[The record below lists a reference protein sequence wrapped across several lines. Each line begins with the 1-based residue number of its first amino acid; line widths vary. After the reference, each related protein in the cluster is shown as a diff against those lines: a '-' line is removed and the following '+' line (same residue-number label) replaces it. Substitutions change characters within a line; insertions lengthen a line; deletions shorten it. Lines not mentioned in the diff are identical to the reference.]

1 MPLFFK
7 LSLFL
12 LLIIGF
18 QSCSIEKRVHR
29 KGYHL
34 EWNKTYTKTTRS
46 KTVNPID
53 SKDKLINYTNK
64 ELPNNISTQGVKKPT
79 KLISSSNTNSRKSIV
94 RTSTTINKTEEVPI
108 DLITKKEVIY
118 NKTEAKNYYDSSWNT
133 GRNVWE
139 TIGLNA
145 LFIIML
151 GLLLTILIPLE
162 GGFLPTLAI
171 MLPGAAALYGF
182 ILLMVYFPNETLN
195 VLYFTGDILSILLYY

>member
-12 LLIIGF
+12 LLVIGF

-53 SKDKLINYTNK
+53 SKDELINYTNN
-64 ELPNNISTQGVKKPT
+64 ELPNNIPPQGIKKPT
-79 KLISSSNTNSRKSIV
+79 KLISSSNTIYRPSIT
-94 RTSTTINKTEEVPI
+94 RTSTKIKEKKALLAEVVI
-108 DLITKKEVIY
+108 EKEVKKR
-118 NKTEAKNYYDSSWNT
+118 KTKVKDYYDSSWNT
-133 GRNVWE
+133 GSNAWQ

-145 LFIIML
+145 LFIVML
-151 GLLLTILIPLE
+151 GLLLTVLIPLE
-162 GGFLPTLAI
+162 GGFLSTLAI

-182 ILLMVYFPNETLN
+182 ILLMVYFPNETLDI
-195 VLYFTGDILSILLYY
+195 LYFTTDILSILLYY